1 MTALEQFV
9 DRIFVINLA
18 RRTDRWAQFEAEM
31 LCLGIENYIRFDAH
45 EFVQDGKLNGH
56 AGCVASH
63 RGVLEIIGHS
73 PWRKCL
79 VFEDDVALRKE
90 FRKDWQK
97 RFLEMWQQ
105 ADNQWD
111 LLYLGGHYADKPLA
125 RVAPN
130 VIRAGRM
137 FTTSSYII
145 TKQAAR
151 RMAPYIYGNGPIDVL
166 FSGFAEQQKHYIFE
180 PRLFIQRPGFS
191 DLLEENSNN
200 EWAMT
205 DTRHVQMLGDQSPVI
220 K

>member
-31 LCLGIENYIRFDAH
+31 LCLGIENYIRFEAH
-45 EFVQDGKLNGH
+45 EGVVDGKPHGH
-56 AGCVASH
+56 FGCTASH
-63 RGVLEIIGHS
+63 RALLEIIAFHT
-73 PWRKCL
+73 WRNVL

-90 FRKDWQK
+90 FAKDWEK

-105 ADNQWD
+105 AGNDWD

-130 VIRAGRM
+130 VIRCGRM

-151 RMAPYIYGNGPIDVL
+151 RMAPYIYGNGPIDCL
-166 FSGFAEQQKHYIFE
+166 FSGFAEQQKHYIFS
-180 PRLFIQRPGFS
+180 PRLFIQRPGWS
-191 DLLEENSNN
+191 DLLEEETNN
-200 EWAMT
+200 EWAMS
-205 DTRHVQMLGDQSPVI
+205 DGRHEAMV
-220 K
+220 